1 MRQAV
6 RLLAK
11 HLARFLP
18 LAPGATPVVWAPPLL
33 CLAGG
38 SLNQM
43 QTERIGRQDAP
54 VENHA
59 FEKQC
64 IPIGDLSWRVSISAG
79 CSQKPLSSDVRL
91 PIRSSNSTQGT
102 TEELRVRFRERPF
115 PMANECLI
123 HRGHRGRSS
132 TCHRTIYPWFKP
144 LNNWSVPRGQGTKT
158 VLMLESK
165 ARVLMAWRTFH
176 YPCTARRTIVHVS
189 PWTRGKPVSE
199 NVADLNPPRRIGC
212 RNKQ

>member
-18 LAPGATPVVWAPPLL
+18 LAPGPHLQFGRRRCCAWP
-33 CLAGG
+33 GG

-54 VENHA
+54 VEIHA

-64 IPIGDLSWRVSISAG
+64 TEYTDRRHVMEGVNLSRLQPKAVELRCPPANKKQQFDAGDNRVLLRVS
-79 CSQKPLSSDVRL
+79 R
-91 PIRSSNSTQGT
+91 
-102 TEELRVRFRERPF
+102 EELRVRFRERPSPW
-115 PMANECLI
+115 PMSAPSTG
-123 HRGHRGRSS
+123 GHRGRSS
-132 TCHRTIYPWFKP
+132 TYHRTIYPWFKP
-144 LNNWSVPRGQGTKT
+144 LTIGIVPHGQGTKT

-165 ARVLMAWRTFH
+165 AIALMAWRTFH

-189 PWTRGKPVSE
+189 PWTRWKPIE
-199 NVADLNPPRRIGC
+199 
-212 RNKQ
+212 